1 MFVLDVGTYV
11 RTHPCICGIIVT
23 TPFQDIHTLIMGKA
37 LTGIQAF
44 VN

>member
-1 MFVLDVGTYV
+1 MYVFTHVLPDFM
-11 RTHPCICGIIVT
+11 P
-23 TPFQDIHTLIMGKA
+23 TPSFFPQDIHTLILGKA

>member
-1 MFVLDVGTYV
+1 MYSSHDTFAG
-11 RTHPCICGIIVT
+11 PIMT
-23 TPFQDIHTLIMGKA
+23 TLFQDIHTLILGKA